1 MSTSGMRLDGSV
13 ITGERIQTNFGVRPP
28 EQTLLMSRMTKEPP
42 AVTTTEMYRK
52 VILIQLMVPSYSSAI
67 SFTDFIY
74 PYCCTCL
81 STRPIFLGYAITILS
96 SLDLQL
102 LLLNFLHLNCDLL
115 RFILFPY
122 VTTAQPSP
130 DDCPISFS
138 ELQSE
143 SSALGKDIR
152 GVIESFWTV
161 PSFAPALSW
170 QRRIRTSPFLIDI
183 QIRPP
188 RSPFTPILGIFNI
201 STFVC
206 NSLFRTSPSGRLS
219 DGQSKTFLTPAVEF
233 AVSVPRTFCSP
244 RALEHA

>member
-1 MSTSGMRLDGSV
+1 MRLDGSV

-28 EQTLLMSRMTKEPP
+28 EHTLLMSRMTKEPP

-81 STRPIFLGYAITILS
+81 STRPIFLGCYTITMLS

-102 LLLNFLHLNCDLL
+102 LPLNFLHLNCGLL

-122 VTTAQPSP
+122 VTAARPSP
-130 DDCPISFS
+130 DDCPVSFS
-138 ELQSE
+138 ELQPE